1 MPGIIIKT
9 KNKKQEK
16 VVKDFLESQ
25 DIGYSS
31 IAEEDAAVYT
41 TKKKKKASQK
51 NSKAK
56 ERLIAEIKE
65 AVKQVNLIKQGKL
78 KARPI
83 QELLDEL

>member
-1 MPGIIIKT
+1 MADIIVKT

-16 VVKDFLESQ
+16 ALKDFLESQ
-25 DIGYSS
+25 DIDYNSVVQ
-31 IAEEDAAVYT
+31 EDAAVYT
-41 TKKKKKASQK
+41 TKKAASPKK

-65 AVKQVNLIKQGKL
+65 AVRQVNLIKQGKL
-78 KARPI
+78 KGRPI